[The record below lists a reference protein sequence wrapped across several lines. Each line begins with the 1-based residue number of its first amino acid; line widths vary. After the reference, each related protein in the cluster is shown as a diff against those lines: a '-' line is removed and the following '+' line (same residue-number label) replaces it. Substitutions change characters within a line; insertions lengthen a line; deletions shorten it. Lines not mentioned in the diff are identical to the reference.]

1 MDSSNKY
8 VTSNASVYNTVP
20 IEDTLYISNDKTTYS
35 MLNQNNIN
43 PMSASY
49 FILNTTYCI
58 ETFSIPNPYNLTF
71 NIQIGEFIFPNFT
84 NDTSNG
90 VATFILSDYNT
101 IIPHVGPEVYI
112 DNNIYKR
119 IQIAYNKNVNYNQYL
134 NYADLTITGFE
145 IIDNIRLPINKVLR
159 QYFNTFTLSLKAPT
173 DSIDIYGSCI
183 IPKTISDNFNY
194 QIQLSLNNSLYGL
207 INITPNDNNKLLR
220 IKFSNLDG
228 KYKEGDENNY
238 LSTSI
243 NSNTINC
250 SQLQYIDIVFVNF
263 KPSSILQNVYTAYTY
278 PDRKPIFN

>member
-1 MDSSNKY
+1 MDSNKY
-8 VTSNASVYNTVP
+8 FTSNASVYNTVP